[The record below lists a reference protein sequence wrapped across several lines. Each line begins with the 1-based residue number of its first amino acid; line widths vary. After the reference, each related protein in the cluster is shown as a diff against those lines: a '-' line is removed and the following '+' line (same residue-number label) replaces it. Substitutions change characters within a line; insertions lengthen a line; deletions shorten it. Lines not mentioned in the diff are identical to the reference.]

1 MTDTKETI
9 VDNSSSSEIRSVHTI
24 QMNLPK
30 NLETLV
36 QKALNNLKDAD
47 KHDK

>member
-9 VDNSSSSEIRSVHTI
+9 LNNSSSSEIQSLNTT